1 MRKDEE
7 NYLKYLFKKYFEK
20 SSTVKVG
27 RNLLIFAWVIEI
39 IVASIGFIA
48 AILMTQQSQAEMQVA
63 GVTGILSGFSAV
75 DVQIGLVFF
84 IAALAELTK
93 IPFAIGVY
101 NSGKPLFQGL
111 GIIFLV
117 LANFLTIET
126 ILTGMNQAFVK
137 RTLVIQTMQMEL
149 EKTESLMR
157 EPTAKREKIIAKNL
171 EKIKNFEI
179 QKKRRSETDA
189 SIQAAYDQGLKS
201 IREQSVNPSE
211 RKNLIEKIASLQANK
226 ASQEKQISQL
236 RATNCK
242 ADTGISITKLLGG
255 QSADCQQK
263 ANDKGIIQKNIDDID
278 NKLAALEEK
287 KNILDIRSDNSNK
300 DRTEFLRKDYEAK
313 SKRNSDSLTIIDG
326 SIQDLTESNQK
337 LTADIRNK
345 TDEYDT
351 QENKVLTLRDKIN
364 QLAIQ
369 NTLYRVAM
377 LFKPNEKNTIDENK
391 SKYSIKA
398 YYKITEEDLQRA
410 FLYFFGV
417 MGTIISI
424 LGTMLAF
431 IALHLKDPQM
441 AEARITRKE
450 GPGGFKLLG
459 IAFRRYIFALIKR
472 LREPKII
479 EKKVLVDKEIEKIVY
494 KDRVV
499 EKEVERI
506 VYKDR
511 VVTEYQNVEVP
522 VEVIRKELIHVP
534 MYTNDKA
541 LLGSNDDNNHPDISQ
556 KDLDDF
562 KKYKERKDKES
573 NDNEDG

>member
-1 MRKDEE
+1 MKKDEE

-20 SSTVKVG
+20 SSTVKTG

-48 AILMTQQSQAEMQVA
+48 AILMSQQSQAEMQLA
-63 GVTGILSGFSAV
+63 GVTGVLSGFSAI

-101 NSGKPLFQGL
+101 NSGKTLFQAL
-111 GIIFLV
+111 GIIFLI

-126 ILTGMNQAFVK
+126 ILTGMNQAFTK
-137 RTLVIQTMQMEL
+137 RTIVIQKMQMDL

-157 EPTAKREKIIAKNL
+157 EPTVKREQIITKNF

-179 QKKRRSETDA
+179 QKQKNYDNSV
-189 SIQAAYDQGLKS
+189 SIRTSYEQSKKL

-211 RKNLIEKIASLQANK
+211 RRNLIEKIESLQADKKN
-226 ASQEKQISQL
+226 QEEQISQL
-236 RATNCK
+236 RATKCE
-242 ADTGISITKLLGG
+242 ADTGISLAGLMGA
-255 QSADCQQK
+255 QSADCKQK
-263 ANDKGIIQKNIDDID
+263 ENDKGLIVESIGEINNNLK
-278 NKLAALEEK
+278 ALEDK

-300 DRTEFLRKDYEAK
+300 DRIEFLKKDYEEKNDRISK
-313 SKRNSDSLTIIDG
+313 SEKLIDG
-326 SIQDLTESNQK
+326 SIQDLTKVNQK
-337 LTADIRNK
+337 LTLEIGKK
-345 TDEYDT
+345 TDDYAA
-351 QENKVLTLRDKIN
+351 QENKVMTLRDEIN
-364 QLAIQ
+364 TLAIQ

-377 LFKPNEKNTIDENK
+377 LFKPSEKTLIEGESSFSIK
-391 SKYSIKA
+391 PYYSI
-398 YYKITEEDLQRA
+398 TQTDLDRG
-410 FLYFFGV
+410 FWYFFGV
-417 MGTIISI
+417 MGAIISI

-441 AEARITRKE
+441 AEARIIKKE
-450 GPGGFKLLG
+450 GPGGFQLMG

-479 EKKVLVDKEIEKIVY
+479 EKEVFIEKEVEKIVF

-534 MYTNDKA
+534 MYTNDKS
-541 LLGSNDDNNHPDISQ
+541 LLGSNDDNNRPDISQ

-562 KKYKERKDKES
+562 KKYKDRKDKES
-573 NDNEDG
+573 NENEDG